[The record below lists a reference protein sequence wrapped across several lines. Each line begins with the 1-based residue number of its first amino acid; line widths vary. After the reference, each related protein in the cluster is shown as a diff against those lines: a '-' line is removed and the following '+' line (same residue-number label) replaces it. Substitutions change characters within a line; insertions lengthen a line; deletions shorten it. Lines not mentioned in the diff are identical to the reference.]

1 MIKTF
6 TEDDL
11 IRYIYGES
19 SDTEK
24 TEIENAVICDNDL
37 EEKLISLTFETKR
50 LDCLAYQPSVVT
62 LKKIMD
68 YSAAY

>member
-11 IRYIYGES
+11 IRYVYGES
-19 SDTEK
+19 SETEK

-37 EEKLISLTFETKR
+37 EEKLISLRYETNR
-50 LDCLAYQPSVVT
+50 LDTLTYQPST
-62 LKKIMD
+62 LSVKKIMD
-68 YSAAY
+68 FSASF